1 MSYVQKPENVSDNAR
16 VTDIACVY
24 GNARV
29 SDNAHVSDN
38 AYVSGDARVSG
49 NACVSGDAR
58 VSGNACV
65 SGDACVSGNADI
77 LVIGPAISS
86 GRYTTAHTD
95 SVIGVRVNTG
105 CFSGTVEEF
114 IAAIERTHKD
124 NAVSLRQYRGF
135 VAAIKAHFGL

>member
-1 MSYVQKPENVSDNAR
+1 MSYVQKPENVSGNAR
-16 VTDIACVY
+16 VTGIACVY

-105 CFSGTVEEF
+105 CFSGSIMEF
-114 IAAIERTHKD
+114 IDAIERTHKD